1 MSMEVLDVLYIPIHS
16 GRLAQTQ
23 LQSYDTN
30 NTRSIFHSSVYV
42 LCSVVT
48 HQHSLAQRQAFSTA
62 TAPQSRRLL
71 FVSKAALS
79 TEIGQ

>member
-1 MSMEVLDVLYIPIHS
+1 MSMEVLDVLHIPIYS

-23 LQSYDTN
+23 LQSHGTD
-30 NTRSIFHSSVYV
+30 NTCSIFYSSVYA

-48 HQHSLAQRQAFSTA
+48 HQHSLAQRQAFSIVA
-62 TAPQSRRLL
+62 APQSRRLL
-71 FVSKAALS
+71 SVSKAALS